1 MTAVY
6 LYGIARAAEE
16 TEVQAPGVGADKE
29 GVRRVVHGELAALV
43 SDVEPGPLVAAR
55 GLRAHWRVLEE
66 AASKATVLPVRF
78 GTVMESEGAVVDRFL
93 APRHDHL
100 VAQLAGL
107 SGKVQLSVKAFYDE
121 DRLMRGVLQGS
132 PAVAQLRERV
142 RGRPKAATYYDR
154 IQLGELVAGE
164 VDRARERDSAM
175 VFDRARAACG
185 GRAARAARH
194 SRRRRERRLPRRALP
209 RRRVQRGRGAPR
221 GRGRGTDAFALRRPA
236 AAVQL
241 HGGAGGGWHVGLIT
255 GLLTLP
261 LAPVRGTVWLAERIQ
276 EQAEAELYDEDA
288 IRAQLMDIDAAREAG
303 EIGEEEATQ
312 AEDELLERLIAVRG
326 NGGR

>member
-1 MTAVY
+1 VTAVY

-164 VDRARERDSAM
+164 VDRARESDSAM
-175 VFDRARAACG
+175 VFDRLEPLAVDA
-185 GRAARAARH
+185 
-194 SRRRRERRLPRRALP
+194 RREPPGTPDGAVNAAFLVDRSRVDEFSEAVARLADEVEGRMRLRYVGPLP
-209 RRRVQRGRGAPR
+209 PYSFTEEQEAV
-221 GRGRGTDAFALRRPA
+221 GTWD
-236 AAVQL
+236 
-241 HGGAGGGWHVGLIT
+241 
-255 GLLTLP
+255 
-261 LAPVRGTVWLAERIQ
+261 
-276 EQAEAELYDEDA
+276 
-288 IRAQLMDIDAAREAG
+288 
-303 EIGEEEATQ
+303 
-312 AEDELLERLIAVRG
+312 
-326 NGGR
+326 